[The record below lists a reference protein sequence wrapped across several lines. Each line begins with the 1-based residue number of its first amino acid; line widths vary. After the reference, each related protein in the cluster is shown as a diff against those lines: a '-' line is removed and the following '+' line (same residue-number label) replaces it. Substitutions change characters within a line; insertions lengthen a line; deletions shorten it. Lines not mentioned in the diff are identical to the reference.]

1 MSIIRGFSGEIWV
14 SVKILVLKIEI
25 NRNGHEFKNSVSNY
39 AVILLINGL
48 GALFA
53 TSAFLEA
60 ANFTLSPSLLT
71 VGQFVG
77 MTFLFLAILSW
88 RIPDVAGEALASF
101 GKLFAL
107 GQGMW
112 VVIIGYHVISGQ
124 ASGPTAYVNLIIT
137 IILGILFLTASR
149 KSD

>member
-1 MSIIRGFSGEIWV
+1 MVFVNLESMGIIMN
-14 SVKILVLKIEI
+14 LKIVFRI
-25 NRNGHEFKNSVSNY
+25 R
-39 AVILLINGL
+39 AVVLLINGL

-53 TSAFLEA
+53 TAAFLEA
-60 ANFTLSPSLLT
+60 ANFTMSPSLIT

-88 RIPDVAGEALASF
+88 RIPDIAGEAIASF

-107 GQGMW
+107 GEGMW
-112 VVIIGYHVISGQ
+112 VVIIGYHIISGQ

-137 IILGILFLTASR
+137 VILGILFLIASR

>member
-1 MSIIRGFSGEIWV
+1 MV
-14 SVKILVLKIEI
+14 STAKLC
-25 NRNGHEFKNSVSNY
+25 

-48 GALFA
+48 GALF
-53 TSAFLEA
+53 TRSAFLEA
-60 ANFTLSPSLLT
+60 AKFTMSPSLLT

-112 VVIIGYHVISGQ
+112 LVMIGYHVISGQ

-137 IILGILFLTASR
+137 AILGILFLIASR

>member
-1 MSIIRGFSGEIWV
+1 MIMNL
-14 SVKILVLKIEI
+14 KLVF
-25 NRNGHEFKNSVSNY
+25 RVG

-53 TSAFLEA
+53 TSTFREA
-60 ANFTLSPSLLT
+60 ANFTMSPSLTT
-71 VGQFVG
+71 VGQFIG

-112 VVIIGYHVISGQ
+112 LVIIGYHIISGQ

-137 IILGILFLTASR
+137 AILGILFLIASR

>member
-1 MSIIRGFSGEIWV
+1 M
-14 SVKILVLKIEI
+14 LMNLKVVFRI
-25 NRNGHEFKNSVSNY
+25 G

-53 TSAFLEA
+53 TSTFMEA
-60 ANFTLSPSLLT
+60 ANFTMSPSLVT
-71 VGQFVG
+71 VGQFIG

-112 VVIIGYHVISGQ
+112 LVIIGYHIISEQ

-137 IILGILFLTASR
+137 AILGILFLIASR

>member
-1 MSIIRGFSGEIWV
+1 MN
-14 SVKILVLKIEI
+14 LKIVFRI
-25 NRNGHEFKNSVSNY
+25 G

-53 TSAFLEA
+53 TSTFLEA
-60 ANFTLSPSLLT
+60 ANFTMSPSLVT
-71 VGQFVG
+71 VCQFIG

-88 RIPDVAGEALASF
+88 RIPDVAGEALSSF

-107 GQGMW
+107 GEGMW
-112 VVIIGYHVISGQ
+112 VVIIGYHIISGQ

-137 IILGILFLTASR
+137 VILGILFLTASR
-149 KSD
+149 KYD

>member
-1 MSIIRGFSGEIWV
+1 MNLIIVFRIS
-14 SVKILVLKIEI
+14 
-25 NRNGHEFKNSVSNY
+25 

-53 TSAFLEA
+53 TSVFLEA
-60 ANFTLSPSLLT
+60 ANFTMSPSLLT

-88 RIPDVAGEALASF
+88 RIPDLAGEALASF
-101 GKLFAL
+101 GKLFVL
-107 GQGMW
+107 GEGMW

-137 IILGILFLTASR
+137 AILGILFLIASR

>member
-1 MSIIRGFSGEIWV
+1 MNL
-14 SVKILVLKIEI
+14 KLVFRI
-25 NRNGHEFKNSVSNY
+25 S

-53 TSAFLEA
+53 TSTFMEA
-60 ANFTLSPSLLT
+60 ANFTMSPSLVT
-71 VGQFVG
+71 VGQFIG

-112 VVIIGYHVISGQ
+112 VVIIGYHVIS
-124 ASGPTAYVNLIIT
+124 
-137 IILGILFLTASR
+137 
-149 KSD
+149 

>member
-1 MSIIRGFSGEIWV
+1 MV
-14 SVKILVLKIEI
+14 MNLKIVFRI
-25 NRNGHEFKNSVSNY
+25 S

-53 TSAFLEA
+53 TSAFMEA
-60 ANFTLSPSLLT
+60 ANFTMSPSLVT
-71 VGQFVG
+71 VGQFIG

-112 VVIIGYHVISGQ
+112 LVIIGYHIISGQ

-137 IILGILFLTASR
+137 AILGILFLIASR

>member
-1 MSIIRGFSGEIWV
+1 MN
-14 SVKILVLKIEI
+14 LKIVFRI
-25 NRNGHEFKNSVSNY
+25 G
-39 AVILLINGL
+39 AVLLLLNGL

-53 TSAFLEA
+53 TSTFMEA
-60 ANFTLSPSLLT
+60 ANFTMSPSLSTL
-71 VGQFVG
+71 GQFVG

-101 GKLFAL
+101 GKLFAI

-137 IILGILFLTASR
+137 AILGILFLIASR

>member
-1 MSIIRGFSGEIWV
+1 MIMN
-14 SVKILVLKIEI
+14 LKIVFRI
-25 NRNGHEFKNSVSNY
+25 G
-39 AVILLINGL
+39 AVLLLLNGL

-53 TSAFLEA
+53 TSTFMEA
-60 ANFTLSPSLLT
+60 ANFTMSPSLSTL
-71 VGQFVG
+71 GQFVG

-101 GKLFAL
+101 GKLFAI

-137 IILGILFLTASR
+137 AILGILFLIASR